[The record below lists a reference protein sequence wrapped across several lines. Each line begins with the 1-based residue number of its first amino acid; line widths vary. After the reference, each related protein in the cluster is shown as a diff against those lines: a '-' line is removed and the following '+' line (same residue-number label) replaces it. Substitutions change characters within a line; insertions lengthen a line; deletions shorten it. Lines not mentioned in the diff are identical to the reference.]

1 MKFRKFGSTDLMV
14 SEVGFGAWGIGGP
27 SMAGDIAIG
36 WGKVDDSESIK
47 ALKKAADTGIN
58 FFDTADFYGLG
69 HSEELIGKV
78 FGNDHNILV
87 ASKVGHRLSSENK
100 IFLDYSHD
108 HIIEACE
115 KSLRRLNREQ
125 IDYYQLHSA
134 RLSHLENG
142 ECIEAMELLKKQG
155 KIRYWGLSLNTFDPF
170 PEAEFMLNNN
180 IGSGFQLV
188 FNIINQRARD
198 LLNESLE
205 RGYGI
210 IARMP
215 LQFGILTGKFD
226 RNAKFEKDDHRAFRL
241 TPEVL
246 QATLSALEG
255 VWSVSE
261 KYEISKTSLALS
273 FIMSFEEVS
282 TVIPG
287 IKTVQQAMENAN
299 AIEVLQAE
307 DKSFLINKYNE
318 DLKTLMDF
326 IEKEELKG

>member
-1 MKFRKFGSTDLMV
+1 MEFRKFGTTDLLV
-14 SEVGFGAWGIGGP
+14 SEIGFGAWGIGGP
-27 SMAGDIAIG
+27 SMAGEIAIG
-36 WGKVDDSESIK
+36 WGKVDDSESIR
-47 ALKKAADTGIN
+47 ALKKAADKGIN

-78 FGNDHNILV
+78 FGNDRNILV

-100 IFLDYSHD
+100 IYLDYSYD
-108 HIIEACE
+108 YIIEACE

-134 RLSHLENG
+134 RLSQLENR
-142 ECIEAMELLKKQG
+142 ECVEAMESLKKQG

-170 PEAEFMLNNN
+170 PEAEFMLRNNF
-180 IGSGFQLV
+180 GSGFQLV

-198 LLNESLE
+198 LLKKSSEL
-205 RGYGI
+205 GYGI

-226 RNAKFEKDDHRAFRL
+226 RNAKFGKDDHRALRL
-241 TPEVL
+241 TPKML
-246 QATLSALEG
+246 QSILPALAD
-255 VWSVSE
+255 VWQISE
-261 KYEISKTSLALS
+261 KYGISRTSLALS

-287 IKTVQQAMENAN
+287 IKTVHQAVENAKPL
-299 AIEVLQAE
+299 EFMQAK
-307 DKSFLINKYNE
+307 DKDFLINKYDE
-318 DLKTLMDF
+318 DLKSLMDF
-326 IEKEELKG
+326 IEKEELK